1 MMNIKKLKKHQIKFD
16 TFELSKD
23 EDKIIKLNSK
33 KERTLE
39 MKLQEVKSF

>member
-1 MMNIKKLKKHQIKFD
+1 MHDD

-33 KERTLE
+33 RENTRNEITRSEAFLT
-39 MKLQEVKSF
+39 V